1 MFKILVADDEEM
13 IRRGLITMLT
23 RELTSHEVVFI
34 EAENGIQAIERYN
47 EELPDLVISDIRMP
61 GCDGLELVS
70 RLRSY
75 QHSPEV
81 LILSGYEDFKYAK
94 SAISLGVREYLLKPV
109 KKHEFVSIVSECME
123 RIQNEKQSRNQE
135 TSDYISI
142 RRTRSILLKNLLL
155 DLLCT
160 NNKKSAQDI
169 ITRLY
174 GLGISLD
181 KGLYRC
187 AVLQIRLTDDN
198 QDYISTA
205 VKNISDEVLVELKI
219 HNVVTTDFG
228 HGMLIF
234 LYHEQQQDQLLEK
247 VTTHLTHTVQLIKSH
262 LRAVVCAGVGAAVYS
277 GEALSESY
285 DAAKR
290 ALLCKI
296 FDRQESMHI
305 YDRLAQGTP
314 LPLPDI
320 LGIFEKDHLSAGMRM
335 NRLFDRILDQGLSQ
349 AALADLQ
356 ALHLNLI
363 RTAHR
368 QLISAGKEDF
378 SLGFAS
384 LDLIWGSLHL
394 HRETTAYMQWLETQ
408 LKRRDKGEGN
418 TLFVEI
424 LRYVRNNASKK
435 INLNTVAMR
444 FNRSPGHLCAL
455 FKKEGGLTFTEL
467 LTSERMKLAKEMLEN
482 TDTPICEI
490 STLCGYVS
498 VKHFSSVFRRN
509 LGNSPSA
516 YREQYKIER
525 QLL

>member
-23 RELTSHEVVFI
+23 RELTSHELVFI
-34 EAENGIQAIERYN
+34 EAENGIQAVERYN

-61 GCDGLELVS
+61 RCDGLELVR

-109 KKHEFVSIVSECME
+109 KKQEFVSIVSECIE
-123 RIQNEKQSRNQE
+123 RIQHKRQHRNQE
-135 TSDYISI
+135 ASDYISI
-142 RRTRSILLKNLLL
+142 QRTRSILLQNLLL
-155 DLLCT
+155 DLLCA

-198 QDYISTA
+198 QDYISAA

-234 LYHEQQQDQLLEK
+234 LYHEQQQDQLLKK
-247 VTTHLTHTVQLIKSH
+247 VKTHLTHTIQLIKSH
-262 LRAVVCAGVGAAVYS
+262 LRAVICVGVGAAVYS

-285 DAAKR
+285 DTAKR

-296 FDRQESMHI
+296 FDRQKSIHV
-305 YDRLAQGTP
+305 YDRLAQGTS

-320 LGIFEKDHLSAGMRM
+320 SGIFEKDHLSASMRM
-335 NRLFDRILDQGLSQ
+335 NRLFDRILAQGLSQ

-368 QLISAGKEDF
+368 QLITAGEEYSPD
-378 SLGFAS
+378 FAS
-384 LDLIWGSLHL
+384 LDLIWDSLHL
-394 HRETTAYMQWLETQ
+394 HRKTAAYLQWLETQ
-408 LKRRDKGEGN
+408 LNVREKGESN
-418 TLFVEI
+418 TLYVDI
-424 LRYVRNNASKK
+424 LRYVRNNAAKS
-435 INLNTVAMR
+435 INLNTVAIK

-455 FKKEGGLTFTEL
+455 FKKEGGMTFTEL

-482 TDTPICEI
+482 TSTPIHEI
-490 STLCGYVS
+490 STLCGYTS
-498 VKHFSSVFRRN
+498 VKYFASVFKRN
-509 LGNSPSA
+509 VGNSPSA
-516 YREQYKIER
+516 YREHYKIEN
-525 QLL
+525 QLF